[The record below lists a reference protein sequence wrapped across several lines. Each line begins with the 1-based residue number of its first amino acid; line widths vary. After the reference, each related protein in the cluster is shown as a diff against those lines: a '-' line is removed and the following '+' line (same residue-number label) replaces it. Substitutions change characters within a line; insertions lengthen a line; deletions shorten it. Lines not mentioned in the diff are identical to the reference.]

1 MELIIN
7 GCCNWCSKSIRKEN
21 KYFCNSSCRAKHR
34 NKYNNPSKNKIGKFT
49 KFHTRIRYMIDGIT
63 KRKLKNRNHLQE
75 ILSNEYTKDE
85 IEKYN
90 LLEIVEN
97 YQDNKWNGKNLN
109 TLTIEHIIPIKVLY
123 EIFDM
128 TAEIITSPEN
138 ITFLPMKA
146 NLKGQ
151 SKFNYKDKK
160 DFQNI
165 INVLDSI
172 KKEVI
177 EKYES

>member
-1 MELIIN
+1 MQLIIN
-7 GCCNWCSKSIRKEN
+7 GCCNWCSKPIRKEN

-34 NKYNNPSKNKIGKFT
+34 NKYNNPTKRKIGKYT
-49 KFHTRIRYMIDGIT
+49 KFHKRIRYMIDGIT

-75 ILSNEYTKDE
+75 ILSSQYSRDE

-90 LLEIVEN
+90 LLEVVEN
-97 YQDNKWNGKNLN
+97 YEENKWNGKDIY
-109 TLTIEHIIPIKVLY
+109 TLTKEHIIPVKVLY

-128 TAEIITSPEN
+128 TVEIITDPEN
-138 ITFLPMKA
+138 ITYLPMKT

-151 SKFNYKDKK
+151 SKFNYKDENDYK
-160 DFQNI
+160 NI
-165 INVLDSI
+165 LNVLDTI

-177 EKYES
+177 AKYES